1 MQQRTF
7 HLVTS
12 QILAL
17 SVTPVEIVPA
27 PGANRTLIPITL
39 HVRLNFGT
47 LAFLAGGNLA
57 LSLGVPANGV
67 AIDLGNSL
75 PFGDVVSAEAQYV
88 IRAVPAFHG
97 SVANCANQNL
107 ELYNLTA
114 PFTTGDGSVDL
125 TIFFGTSKLL

>member
-1 MQQRTF
+1 MQQRVF

-17 SVTPVEIVPA
+17 SVTPVAIVPT
-27 PGANRTLIPITL
+27 PGANRTLVPIAL
-39 HVRLNFGT
+39 HVRVNFGT

-57 LSLGVPANGV
+57 LSLGPPAGGV

-75 PFGDVVSAEAQYV
+75 PVLDVVSAEAQYV

-97 SVANCANQNL
+97 AVANCANQDL
-107 ELYNLTA
+107 QLYNLTA
-114 PFTTGDGSVDL
+114 PFTTGDGSLDL
-125 TIFFGTSKLL
+125 TVFFGTSKLL